1 MKRHSSICLVLLAI
15 LAGVLFCTTGA
26 AATEKRLALVIGN
39 AAYKIKP
46 LTTAVND
53 AALIAQ
59 TLQSAG
65 FDVIGARD
73 LDQGLLR
80 KAIGDFTDKVA
91 NAGPGAVVVVYFSG
105 YAGQLAGENYLI
117 PIGADIS
124 DVADL
129 PARGSSLSEL
139 VHPLAALRSNLTFIV
154 LDAARPGPVVLPGLA
169 SGLAWTNPE
178 ANTLIAFS
186 SAPGTLARDPVEGYG
201 PYARALAEMIRQGD
215 LGPASLFDR
224 VRLRVHEL
232 TKGGQ
237 IPWEASKIDIQ
248 FKFFERTLGAPP
260 RTDALTRTSQLRL
273 QPMRSLDAQ
282 DAYMV
287 ALLRDTFD
295 AYTDFLADYWQD
307 PMTKRVRALL
317 AARRES
323 LIWQRTLQVT
333 EPVAYWSYLERYP
346 HGPHVAEAERI
357 LKRMAAVITPPSKFA
372 RMDYDIPPPSPDELE
387 YIERATLMLDDPA
400 FGFESPP
407 PTPAHF
413 LEPPPQELV
422 NLKPEAAAAPH
433 ALPQLNLPVQAF
445 LRITP
450 DEKTSPN
457 PSNNARDPWIMRP
470 AIDVPTGPEKPA
482 DSAKIVSS
490 QSQKPGSTNDITND
504 ARAVSSLAG
513 RETPIRNPGPPE
525 ASQEMPA
532 IFTSRLTSA
541 TMASTA
547 PAWLADIVA
556 AKNQRAFSWTAGDS
570 EGPMGAP
577 SMFASASAG
586 LTLETWRH
594 GMPTS
599 PTTIPAESVRSV
611 AVARSKADLRSA
623 PPGAVVLPQAT
634 TGTIPPS
641 TARTAKLTSVT
652 TGSHPKPNANTASPL
667 SISADLPK
675 KPRKPFAPKP
685 AQASRATST
694 PNEAPEAPSE

>member
-1 MKRHSSICLVLLAI
+1 MKRYSSICLVLLAV
-15 LAGVLFCTTGA
+15 LAGVLPCSAGA
-26 AATEKRLALVIGN
+26 AATEKRFALVIGN

-59 TLQSAG
+59 TMQSAG

-80 KAIGDFTDKVA
+80 KAIGDFINKVA
-91 NAGPGAVVVVYFSG
+91 SAGPGAVVFIYFSG

-139 VHPLAALRSNLTFIV
+139 VHPLAALSSNLTFIV
-154 LDAARPGPVVLPGLA
+154 LDAARPGPVVLPGQA

-186 SAPGTLARDPVEGYG
+186 SAPGTLARDPVEVYG

-224 VRLRVHEL
+224 VRLRVSEL

-237 IPWEASKIDIQ
+237 IPWDASRIDVQ
-248 FKFFERTLGAPP
+248 FKFFERTPGAPS
-260 RTDALTRTSQLRL
+260 RTDALARTSQLRL
-273 QPMRSLDAQ
+273 QPMRSLDVQ

-323 LIWQRTLQVT
+323 LTWQRTLQAT

-357 LKRMAAVITPPSKFA
+357 LKQMAAMTTPPSKFA

-387 YIERATLMLDDPA
+387 YIERPALMLDDPA

-422 NLKPEAAAAPH
+422 NLKPAAATAPH
-433 ALPQLNLPVQAF
+433 ALPLLNLPVQAF
-445 LRITP
+445 LRISP

-457 PSNNARDPWIMRP
+457 PSNNNAREPWIMRP

-482 DSAKIVSS
+482 ESATISSS
-490 QSQKPGSTNDITND
+490 QMPGSTNDIAND

-513 RETPIRNPGPPE
+513 REAPIRNPGPPD
-525 ASQEMPA
+525 ASREMPA
-532 IFTSRLTSA
+532 IFTSRLISA
-541 TMASTA
+541 TMASTV

-570 EGPMGAP
+570 EVPMGAP

-594 GMPTS
+594 GMPPS

-611 AVARSKADLRSA
+611 AVARSKADLRQTS
-623 PPGAVVLPQAT
+623 PGAAVLPQAT

-641 TARTAKLTSVT
+641 TARTAKLTPAT

-685 AQASRATST
+685 APTSRATST